1 MLLNRLQLNHFDRKE
16 ELIIKSVH
24 VNFLNV
30 WPCMLIVT
38 LFHSIIKVQKPSDA
52 KESLTLLASV
62 RWGEPICTTE
72 NIRISAQVVFFPS
85 YSVCSMMSDI
95 VTGRTS
101 PSGSHYL
108 QLVCVFWKLTFNVK
122 QRKLI
127 KTSCKTFTQFIFYT
141 VSIRLPFT

>member
-1 MLLNRLQLNHFDRKE
+1 MVTRYGVGAWRMQWRANLLFWADCKQTLMLLNRLQLNHFDRKE

-108 QLVCVFWKLTFNVK
+108 
-122 QRKLI
+122 
-127 KTSCKTFTQFIFYT
+127 
-141 VSIRLPFT
+141 